1 MAYAMSFMVCAM
13 LHIGRLFMN
22 IGENLAQLRKDKQI
36 SVYKLSQLSD
46 VSINYIRRV
55 EKGESIPSIEI
66 LTALLSPL
74 GIRLSE
80 FFKEGADIL
89 YPSPYEAELVRLS
102 RQLNEEQAAAL
113 LNLAK
118 LLAQK

>member
-1 MAYAMSFMVCAM
+1 MAYAMPFMVCAM
-13 LHIGRLFMN
+13 LHIGRFFMN

-102 RQLNEEQAAAL
+102 RRLNKEQAAAL

>member
-1 MAYAMSFMVCAM
+1 
-13 LHIGRLFMN
+13 MN
-22 IGENLAQLRKDKQI
+22 IGENLARLRKDKQI

-55 EKGESIPSIEI
+55 EKGESVPSIEI

-74 GIRLSE
+74 GMRLSE
-80 FFKEGADIL
+80 FFNEESEKSNIL
-89 YPSPYEAELVRLS
+89 YPSPCEAELVRLYRVRHCS
-102 RQLNEEQAAAL
+102 VTAAF

>member
-1 MAYAMSFMVCAM
+1 
-13 LHIGRLFMN
+13 MN
-22 IGENLAQLRKDKQI
+22 IGENLARLRRNKQI

-74 GIRLSE
+74 GMRLSE
-80 FFKEGADIL
+80 FFNEESEKFNIL
-89 YPSPYEAELVRLS
+89 YPSPCEAELVCLY
-102 RQLNEEQAAAL
+102 RQLNEEQAGAL

>member
-1 MAYAMSFMVCAM
+1 
-13 LHIGRLFMN
+13 MN
-22 IGENLAQLRKDKQI
+22 IGENLAQLRRDKQI

-74 GIRLSE
+74 GMHLSE
-80 FFKEGADIL
+80 FFNEESNIL
-89 YPSPYEAELVRLS
+89 YPSPNEAELVRLY
-102 RQLNEEQAAAL
+102 RQLNEEQARAL
-113 LNLAK
+113 LDLAK
-118 LLAQK
+118 LLAKK

>member
-1 MAYAMSFMVCAM
+1 
-13 LHIGRLFMN
+13 MN
-22 IGENLAQLRKDKQI
+22 IGENLAQLRRDKQI

-74 GIRLSE
+74 GMHLSE
-80 FFKEGADIL
+80 FSTRNPI
-89 YPSPYEAELVRLS
+89 YSTRRPM
-102 RQLNEEQAAAL
+102 RQSWSVSTAS
-113 LNLAK
+113 
-118 LLAQK
+118 

>member
-1 MAYAMSFMVCAM
+1 
-13 LHIGRLFMN
+13 MN
-22 IGENLAQLRKDKQI
+22 IGENLAQLRRDKQI

-74 GIRLSE
+74 GMHLSE
-80 FFKEGADIL
+80 FFNEESNIL
-89 YPSPYEAELVRLS
+89 YPSPHEAELVRLY
-102 RQLNEEQAAAL
+102 RQLNVGQARAL
-113 LNLAK
+113 LDLAK
-118 LLAQK
+118 LLAKK

>member
-1 MAYAMSFMVCAM
+1 
-13 LHIGRLFMN
+13 MN
-22 IGENLAQLRKDKQI
+22 IGETLAQLRKDKQI

-46 VSINYIRRV
+46 VSIIYIRRV
-55 EKGESIPSIEI
+55 EKSESIPSIEI

-74 GIRLSE
+74 GIHLSE
-80 FFKEGADIL
+80 FFREDADIL
-89 YPSPYEAELVRLS
+89 YPSSYEAELVRLT
-102 RQLNEEQAAAL
+102 RQLNEEQAMAI

>member
-1 MAYAMSFMVCAM
+1 
-13 LHIGRLFMN
+13 MN
-22 IGENLAQLRKDKQI
+22 IGENLARLRKDKQI

-55 EKGESIPSIEI
+55 EKGESVPSIEI
-66 LTALLSPL
+66 VTALLSPL
-74 GIRLSE
+74 GMRLSE
-80 FFKEGADIL
+80 FFNEESEKSNIL
-89 YPSPYEAELVRLS
+89 YPSPCEAELVRLY
-102 RQLNEEQAAAL
+102 RQLNKEQAGVL